1 MARSNCTFRKR
12 DVTAA
17 VKAVVAAGVQVAR
30 VEVGRDGRIVVIS
43 AQAAD
48 TYEIADTHA
57 IGGNE
62 WDVVL

>member
-1 MARSNCTFRKR
+1 M
-12 DVTAA
+12 TAA